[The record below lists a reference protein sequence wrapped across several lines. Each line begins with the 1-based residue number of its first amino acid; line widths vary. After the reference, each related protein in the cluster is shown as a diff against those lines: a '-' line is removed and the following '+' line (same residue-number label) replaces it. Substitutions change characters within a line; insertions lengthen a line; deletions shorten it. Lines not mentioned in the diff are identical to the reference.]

1 MQITA
6 KIIKDSINPNGVRI
20 TTVELEYPRFIHSE
34 VMTHR
39 MFSRNSASSRAIPV
53 AKIIEQVETNPAMPI
68 HWGKN
73 QPGMQANEELQGVER
88 EAMIQSWIAS
98 AKEAASRAKVMSQIG
113 GHKQIVNRILEP
125 YQIMKVLVTA
135 TEWQNFFH
143 LRDHEDAQP
152 EIKELA
158 VQIKKAMQDSVPDK
172 LECGMWHLPYIV
184 TKFEQGEQTYWL
196 DAETEVSLEDAQKV
210 SCSACAQV
218 SYRKL
223 DTSLE
228 KAKEIYKK
236 LVESEPVHSSAFEH
250 VACCVDTYGLYL
262 FSELCYGMTH
272 VDKAG
277 NFWSGNF
284 RSWVQ
289 FRQLIPNN
297 VKLG

>member
-53 AKIIEQVETNPAMPI
+53 AKIIEQVENNPAMPI

-113 GHKQIVNRILEP
+113 GHKQIVDRILEP

-172 LECGMWHLPYIV
+172 LEYGMWHLPYIV

-236 LVESEPVHSSAFEH
+236 LVESEPVHASSFEH
-250 VACCVDTYGLYL
+250 VACCVDSCGLYL

-272 VDKAG
+272 VDKAA